1 MAGGVF
7 AAPPDSL
14 PAWRE
19 PPVSIHR
26 AWDRYGLIPIESQ
39 VISRKPPLAV
49 LPDSLIL
56 DTLRFEYT
64 KIKQFAYRKKLTRGI
79 VQALFYP
86 SSFREIEGRAYPEQR
101 GAFPGI

>member
-64 KIKQFAYRKKLTRGI
+64 KIKQFAYRKKLTRELYK
-79 VQALFYP
+79 LFFIP
-86 SSFREIEGRAYPEQR
+86 LRRPATR
-101 GAFPGI
+101 R